1 MKILKSHRDHYFLR
15 WNEDDLVQWGQLSNT
30 SSFDYVAVDQMQRGD
45 VTQESEK
52 WLKKN
57 AAQNFDL
64 LGALRISI
72 PRDGMISPI
81 ILVSTIHSFWV
92 PFVGKIFWES
102 IPYVIQTG
110 NNRYRVAVENGYT
123 HISSICLGTSIS
135 PRVWNFM
142 QKELKK
148 PLRETIKVTKEDIY
162 RSQAERI

>member
-64 LGALRISI
+64 LGALRVSI
-72 PRDGMISPI
+72 PRDGTSGLPPNETSNTPTAIQN
-81 ILVSTIHSFWV
+81 V
-92 PFVGKIFWES
+92 
-102 IPYVIQTG
+102 IPMMVKTAPV
-110 NNRYRVAVENGYT
+110 N
-123 HISSICLGTSIS
+123 L
-135 PRVWNFM
+135 
-142 QKELKK
+142 
-148 PLRETIKVTKEDIY
+148 
-162 RSQAERI
+162 